1 MQTAKAR
8 KSAEAARWPW
18 VALLALALVTYAFGL
33 GGQYIPTNGDE
44 LVYAHIARL
53 TALSN
58 QWLPL
63 VSDLP
68 NMRNTKPPLLF
79 WQAMVAGDWARDASH
94 WTMFALRLPNLVYT
108 FLTAALVAWSVKH
121 ITQDTRR
128 ALLAACLF
136 LAFFSTF
143 RYGRPYLTSAPE
155 TFWLALPMFAL
166 IFEILKKKRTLS
178 HIKTELSAPY
188 LIVSV
193 VAVGLAWGL
202 GSAYKSFALIAPA
215 AAAWWSASLLASYR
229 IHADFGVKP
238 LAITSLRAGMSV
250 LIGVGVFALWFV
262 LDPDPGAVWREF
274 VVGENVG
281 KMGDKLGWWHE
292 AIYGGGSSL
301 WAQALAYLE
310 NAGLLSFVVIGV
322 VAVAFKNRKTL
333 PELPPYALILL
344 AWLLVW
350 WLVFLL
356 PSQRSARY
364 VIPAMPALAIAVALG
379 WHHIGRSWFLA
390 SCVLIGLAAI
400 VLGRIAWVMYEL
412 QIATSGEF
420 FVFALVFLGIAALLA
435 GGVARPGWTRA
446 CTLAA
451 CLAVYAAFGLT
462 VAPLDGNQ
470 GRFDAATQAAF
481 VNKSIAVPS
490 NFNAQWERFEFLL
503 PGNHIVPFEMAA
515 MGEGDKA
522 PATLGALL
530 RAHDAVVW
538 GQASVTDLEPPCRPG
553 CRVVATRW
561 VVKERHKSGDITWGN
576 LWHPQLWLF
585 SREWLTTRG
594 GA

>member
-79 WQAMVAGDWARDASH
+79 WQAMVAGDWAREANA
-94 WTMFALRLPNLVYT
+94 WTMFALRLPSLVYT

-121 ITQDTRR
+121 ITRDTRR

-143 RYGRPYLTSAPE
+143 RYGRPYLTSGPE

-166 IFEILKKKRTLS
+166 IFENFKEKRALGHENRTWKAHFS
-178 HIKTELSAPY
+178 IATA
-188 LIVSV
+188 

-215 AAAWWSASLLASYR
+215 AAAWWCASLLATHR
-229 IHADFGVKP
+229 ERTDFGVKSYV
-238 LAITSLRAGMSV
+238 LTSLQAGVSV

-310 NAGLLSFVVIGV
+310 NAGLLSFVVIGM

-379 WHHIGRSWFLA
+379 WHHIGRGWFLA

-412 QIATSGEF
+412 KIATSGEF
-420 FVFALVFLGIAALLA
+420 FAFALVFLGIAALLA
-435 GGVARPGWTRA
+435 GSLARPAWTRA

-470 GRFDAATQAAF
+470 GRYGAATQAAF
-481 VNKSIAVPS
+481 VKKSVAVPS

-503 PGNHIVPFEMAA
+503 PGNRIVPFDMAA
-515 MGEGDKA
+515 LGEGDKA

-594 GA
+594 GG